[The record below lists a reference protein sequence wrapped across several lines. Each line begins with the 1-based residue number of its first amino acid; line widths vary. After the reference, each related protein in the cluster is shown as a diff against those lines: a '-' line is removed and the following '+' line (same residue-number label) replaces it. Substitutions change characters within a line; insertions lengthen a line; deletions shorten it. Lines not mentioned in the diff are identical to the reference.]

1 MSDRRPPQRP
11 TSSTRYGARPTGY
24 RSSGAQSS
32 GYRSSG
38 AQSSGYRS
46 SGARPTGSRPAGYGA
61 SGSRPSGARPAGGS
75 GSRRTPPRRGK
86 RPNGRFYVFLG
97 ILLLVI
103 VAVVLLIWRPWA
115 SGGDPSVSA
124 FVAPTPVVA
133 GATAAPTVAPG
144 VPDAQQAQGDD
155 AQAQTA
161 SPLSEL
167 LGSEDTNIAGLTED
181 QMVDVTDL
189 SVNTELSPE
198 WTNILMLGVDQRA
211 QGESCRS
218 DTMIVCSINTRTS
231 EVKLTSLMRDM
242 AVEFDDL
249 GANNGTYR
257 LNAANYFGG
266 PELTMKTINE
276 LLGLNI
282 EKYVMVNFTGFTQ
295 ICEALGGIEMDITE
309 SEMNEINK
317 NAYNQFQIALENG
330 WDESN
335 LTDTNEFLHEYG
347 ENVHLNGRQA
357 LAYARIRK
365 IDSDW
370 ERTNR
375 QRKVLVAM
383 MDKMRGTNMLQLLQL
398 GGSLMQ
404 YVETNMTLDEIINIA
419 DKVLNSGLEGA
430 ETMVV
435 PVTDTYVQ
443 ETRNN
448 QSMFYDVDWTTNARE
463 VQNFIYY

>member
-11 TSSTRYGARPTGY
+11 TSSTRYGARPT
-24 RSSGAQSS
+24 

-75 GSRRTPPRRGK
+75 RRTPPRRGK

-97 ILLLVI
+97 ILLVVI

-115 SGGDPSVSA
+115 SGDDPSVSA

-133 GATAAPTVAPG
+133 GATAAPAMAPS
-144 VPDAQQAQGDD
+144 VPDAQQAQGND

-167 LGSEDTNIAGLTED
+167 LGSEDTNITGLTED

-189 SVNTELSPE
+189 SINTGLSPE
-198 WTNILMLGVDQRA
+198 WMNILLLGVDQRV

-218 DTMIVCSINTRTS
+218 DTMIICSINTETS

-282 EKYVMVNFTGFTQ
+282 EKYVIVNFTGFTQ

-309 SEMNEINK
+309 AEKEQINL
-317 NAYNQFQIALENG
+317 NVWSQLQIAYENG

-335 LTDTNEFLHEYG
+335 LTDANGYLGPNDYG
-347 ENVHLNGRQA
+347 ENIHLNGRQA

-404 YVETNMTLDEIINIA
+404 YVETNMTLEEIISIA

-430 ETMVV
+430 ETMAV

>member
-11 TSSTRYGARPTGY
+11 TSSTRYGAPSGARPAGY
-24 RSSGAQSS
+24 RASGAQSS

-38 AQSSGYRS
+38 TRP
-46 SGARPTGSRPAGYGA
+46 SGARPAGYGA
-61 SGSRPSGARPAGGS
+61 SGGRPSGARPAGGS

-115 SGGDPSVSA
+115 SGDDPSVSA

-133 GATAAPTVAPG
+133 GATAAPAMAPS
-144 VPDAQQAQGDD
+144 VPDAQQAQGND

-167 LGSEDTNIAGLTED
+167 LGSEDTNITGLTED

-189 SVNTELSPE
+189 SINTGLSPE
-198 WTNILMLGVDQRA
+198 WMNILLLGVDQRV

-218 DTMIVCSINTRTS
+218 DTMIICSINTETS

-309 SEMNEINK
+309 AEKEQINL
-317 NAYNQFQIALENG
+317 NVWSQLQIAYENG

-335 LTDTNEFLHEYG
+335 LTDANGYLGPNDYG
-347 ENVHLNGRQA
+347 ENIHLNGRQA

-398 GGSLMQ
+398 AGPLMQ
-404 YVETNMTLDEIINIA
+404 YVETNMTLEEIISIA

-430 ETMVV
+430 ETMAV

-448 QSMFYDVDWTTNARE
+448 QSMFYDVDWMTNARE

>member
-11 TSSTRYGARPTGY
+11 TSSTRYGARPT
-24 RSSGAQSS
+24 

-61 SGSRPSGARPAGGS
+61 SGSRPSGARPAG

-133 GATAAPTVAPG
+133 GATAAPSMAPS
-144 VPDAQQAQGDD
+144 VPDAQQAQGND

-167 LGSEDTNIAGLTED
+167 LGSEDTNITGLTED

-189 SVNTELSPE
+189 SINTGLSPE
-198 WTNILMLGVDQRA
+198 WMNILLLGVDQRV

-218 DTMIVCSINTRTS
+218 DTMIICSINTETS

-282 EKYVMVNFTGFTQ
+282 EKYVIVNFTGFTQ

-309 SEMNEINK
+309 AEKEQINL
-317 NAYNQFQIALENG
+317 NVWSQLQIAYENG

-335 LTDTNEFLHEYG
+335 LTDANGYLGPNDYG
-347 ENVHLNGRQA
+347 ENIHLNGRQA

-404 YVETNMTLDEIINIA
+404 YVETNMTLEEIISIA

-430 ETMVV
+430 ETMAV

>member
-11 TSSTRYGARPTGY
+11 TSSTRYGARPT
-24 RSSGAQSS
+24 

-75 GSRRTPPRRGK
+75 RRTPPRRGK

-115 SGGDPSVSA
+115 SGDDPSVSA

-133 GATAAPTVAPG
+133 GATAAPAMAPS

-167 LGSEDTNIAGLTED
+167 LGSEDTNITGLTED

-189 SVNTELSPE
+189 SINTGLSPE
-198 WTNILMLGVDQRA
+198 WMNILLLGVDQRV

-218 DTMIVCSINTRTS
+218 DTMIICSINTETS

-309 SEMNEINK
+309 AEKEQINL
-317 NAYNQFQIALENG
+317 NVWSQLQIAYENG

-335 LTDTNEFLHEYG
+335 LTDANGYLGPNDYG
-347 ENVHLNGRQA
+347 ENIHLNGRQA

-404 YVETNMTLDEIINIA
+404 YVETNMTLEEIISIA

-430 ETMVV
+430 ETMAV

>member
-11 TSSTRYGARPTGY
+11 TSSTRYGARPT
-24 RSSGAQSS
+24 

-75 GSRRTPPRRGK
+75 RRTPPRRGK

-115 SGGDPSVSA
+115 SGDDPSVSA

-133 GATAAPTVAPG
+133 GATAAPAMAPS
-144 VPDAQQAQGDD
+144 VPDAQQAQGND

-167 LGSEDTNIAGLTED
+167 LGSEDTNITGLTED

-189 SVNTELSPE
+189 SINTGLSPE
-198 WTNILMLGVDQRA
+198 WTNILLLGVDQRV

-218 DTMIVCSINTRTS
+218 DTMIICSINTETS

-309 SEMNEINK
+309 AEKEQINL
-317 NAYNQFQIALENG
+317 NVWSQLQIAYENG

-335 LTDTNEFLHEYG
+335 LTDANGYLGPNDYG
-347 ENVHLNGRQA
+347 ENIHLNGRQA

-404 YVETNMTLDEIINIA
+404 YVETNMTLEEIISIA

-430 ETMVV
+430 ETMAV

>member
-1 MSDRRPPQRP
+1 MSDRRPPQQP
-11 TSSTRYGARPTGY
+11 TSSTRYGARPT
-24 RSSGAQSS
+24 

-75 GSRRTPPRRGK
+75 RRTPPRRGK

-97 ILLLVI
+97 ILLVVI
-103 VAVVLLIWRPWA
+103 VAVVLLIWQPWA
-115 SGGDPSVSA
+115 SGDDPSVSA

-133 GATAAPTVAPG
+133 GATAAPAMAPS

-167 LGSEDTNIAGLTED
+167 LGSEDTNITGLTED

-189 SVNTELSPE
+189 SINTGLSPE
-198 WTNILMLGVDQRA
+198 WMNILLLGVDQRV

-218 DTMIVCSINTRTS
+218 DTMIICSINTETS

-282 EKYVMVNFTGFTQ
+282 EKYVIVNFTGFTQ

-309 SEMNEINK
+309 AEKEQINL
-317 NAYNQFQIALENG
+317 NVWSQLQIAYENG

-335 LTDTNEFLHEYG
+335 LTDANGYLGPNDYG
-347 ENVHLNGRQA
+347 ENIHLNGRQA

-404 YVETNMTLDEIINIA
+404 YVETNMTLEEIISIA

-430 ETMVV
+430 ETMAV

-448 QSMFYDVDWTTNARE
+448 QSMFYDIDWTTNARE

>member
-11 TSSTRYGARPTGY
+11 TSSTRYGARPT
-24 RSSGAQSS
+24 

-75 GSRRTPPRRGK
+75 RRTPPRRGK

-97 ILLLVI
+97 ILLVVI

-115 SGGDPSVSA
+115 SGDDPSVSA

-133 GATAAPTVAPG
+133 GATAAPAMAPS
-144 VPDAQQAQGDD
+144 VPDAQQAQGND

-167 LGSEDTNIAGLTED
+167 LGSEDTNITGLTED

-189 SVNTELSPE
+189 SINTGLSPE
-198 WTNILMLGVDQRA
+198 WMNILLLGVDQRV

-218 DTMIVCSINTRTS
+218 DTMIICSINTETS

-309 SEMNEINK
+309 AEKEQINL
-317 NAYNQFQIALENG
+317 NVWSQLQIAYENG

-335 LTDTNEFLHEYG
+335 LTDANGYLGPNDYG
-347 ENVHLNGRQA
+347 ENIHLNGRQA

-404 YVETNMTLDEIINIA
+404 YVETNMTLEEIISIA

-430 ETMVV
+430 ETMAV

>member
-1 MSDRRPPQRP
+1 MSDRRPPQQP
-11 TSSTRYGARPTGY
+11 TSSTRYGARPT
-24 RSSGAQSS
+24 

-75 GSRRTPPRRGK
+75 RRTPPRRGK

-97 ILLLVI
+97 ILLVVI
-103 VAVVLLIWRPWA
+103 VAVVLLIWQPWA
-115 SGGDPSVSA
+115 SGDDPSVSA
-124 FVAPTPVVA
+124 FVAPTPVGA
-133 GATAAPTVAPG
+133 GATAAPAMAPS
-144 VPDAQQAQGDD
+144 VPDAQQAQGND

-167 LGSEDTNIAGLTED
+167 LGSEDTNITGLTED

-189 SVNTELSPE
+189 SINTGLSPE
-198 WTNILMLGVDQRA
+198 WMNILLLGVDQRV

-218 DTMIVCSINTRTS
+218 DTMIICSINTETS

-282 EKYVMVNFTGFTQ
+282 EKYVIVNFTGFTQ

-309 SEMNEINK
+309 AEKEQINL
-317 NAYNQFQIALENG
+317 NVWNQLQIAYENG

-335 LTDTNEFLHEYG
+335 LTDANGYLGPNDYG
-347 ENVHLNGRQA
+347 ENIHLNGRQA

-404 YVETNMTLDEIINIA
+404 YVETNMTLEEIISIA

-430 ETMVV
+430 ETMAV

>member
-11 TSSTRYGARPTGY
+11 TSSTRYGARPT
-24 RSSGAQSS
+24 

-75 GSRRTPPRRGK
+75 RRTPPRRGK

-115 SGGDPSVSA
+115 SGDDPSVSA

-133 GATAAPTVAPG
+133 GATAAPAMAPS

-167 LGSEDTNIAGLTED
+167 LGSEDTNITGLTED

-189 SVNTELSPE
+189 SINTGLSPE
-198 WTNILMLGVDQRA
+198 WMNILLLGVDQRV

-218 DTMIVCSINTRTS
+218 DTMIICSINTETS

-282 EKYVMVNFTGFTQ
+282 EKYVIVNFTGFTQ

-309 SEMNEINK
+309 AEKEQINL
-317 NAYNQFQIALENG
+317 NVWNQLQIAYENG

-335 LTDTNEFLHEYG
+335 LTDANGYLGPNDYG
-347 ENVHLNGRQA
+347 ENIHLNGRQA

-404 YVETNMTLDEIINIA
+404 YVETNMTLEEIISIA

-430 ETMVV
+430 ETMAV

>member
-11 TSSTRYGARPTGY
+11 TSSTRYGARPT
-24 RSSGAQSS
+24 

-75 GSRRTPPRRGK
+75 RRTPPRRGK

-115 SGGDPSVSA
+115 SGDDPSVSA

-133 GATAAPTVAPG
+133 GATAAPSMAPS
-144 VPDAQQAQGDD
+144 VPDAQQAQGDN

-167 LGSEDTNIAGLTED
+167 LGSEDTNITGLTED

-189 SVNTELSPE
+189 SINTGLSPE
-198 WTNILMLGVDQRA
+198 WMNILLLGVDQRV

-218 DTMIVCSINTRTS
+218 DTMIICSINTETS

-309 SEMNEINK
+309 AEKEQINL
-317 NAYNQFQIALENG
+317 NVWSQLQIAYENG

-335 LTDTNEFLHEYG
+335 LTDANGYLGPNDYG
-347 ENVHLNGRQA
+347 ENIHLNGRQA

-404 YVETNMTLDEIINIA
+404 YVETNMTLEEIISIA

-430 ETMVV
+430 ETMAV

>member
-1 MSDRRPPQRP
+1 MSDRRPPQQP
-11 TSSTRYGARPTGY
+11 TSSTRYGARPT
-24 RSSGAQSS
+24 

-75 GSRRTPPRRGK
+75 RRTPPRRGK

-115 SGGDPSVSA
+115 SGDDPSVSA

-133 GATAAPTVAPG
+133 GATAAPAMAPS
-144 VPDAQQAQGDD
+144 VPDAQQAQGDN

-167 LGSEDTNIAGLTED
+167 LGSEDTNITGLTED

-189 SVNTELSPE
+189 SINTGLSPE
-198 WTNILMLGVDQRA
+198 WMNILLLGVDQRV

-218 DTMIVCSINTRTS
+218 DTMIICSINTETS

-282 EKYVMVNFTGFTQ
+282 EKYVIVNFTGFTQ

-309 SEMNEINK
+309 AEKEQINL
-317 NAYNQFQIALENG
+317 NVWSQLQIAYENG

-335 LTDTNEFLHEYG
+335 LTDANGYLGPNDYG
-347 ENVHLNGRQA
+347 ENIHLNGRQA

-404 YVETNMTLDEIINIA
+404 YVETNMTLEEIISIA

-430 ETMVV
+430 ETMAV

>member
-1 MSDRRPPQRP
+1 MSDRRPSQRP
-11 TSSTRYGARPTGY
+11 TSSTRYGARPT
-24 RSSGAQSS
+24 

-75 GSRRTPPRRGK
+75 RRTPPRRGK

-115 SGGDPSVSA
+115 SGDDPSVSA

-133 GATAAPTVAPG
+133 GATAAPAMAPS

-167 LGSEDTNIAGLTED
+167 LGSEDTNITGLTED

-189 SVNTELSPE
+189 SINTGLSPE
-198 WTNILMLGVDQRA
+198 WMNILLLGVDQRV

-218 DTMIVCSINTRTS
+218 DTMIICSINTETS

-282 EKYVMVNFTGFTQ
+282 EKYVIVNFTGFTQ

-309 SEMNEINK
+309 AEKEQINL
-317 NAYNQFQIALENG
+317 NVWNQLQIAYENG

-335 LTDTNEFLHEYG
+335 LTDANGYLGPNDYG
-347 ENVHLNGRQA
+347 ENIHLNGRQA

-404 YVETNMTLDEIINIA
+404 YVETNMTLEEIISIA

-430 ETMVV
+430 ETMTV

>member
-11 TSSTRYGARPTGY
+11 TSSTRYGARPT
-24 RSSGAQSS
+24 

-75 GSRRTPPRRGK
+75 RRTPPRRGK

-97 ILLLVI
+97 ILLVVI

-115 SGGDPSVSA
+115 SGDDPSVSA

-133 GATAAPTVAPG
+133 GATAAPAMAPS

-167 LGSEDTNIAGLTED
+167 LGSEDTNITGLTED

-189 SVNTELSPE
+189 SINTGLSPE
-198 WTNILMLGVDQRA
+198 WMNILLLGVDQRV

-218 DTMIVCSINTRTS
+218 DTMIICSINTETS

-282 EKYVMVNFTGFTQ
+282 EKYVIVNFTGFTQ

-309 SEMNEINK
+309 AEKEQINL
-317 NAYNQFQIALENG
+317 NVWSQLQIAYENG

-335 LTDTNEFLHEYG
+335 LTDANGYLGPNDYG
-347 ENVHLNGRQA
+347 ENIHLNGRQA

-404 YVETNMTLDEIINIA
+404 YVETNMTLEEIISIA

-430 ETMVV
+430 ETMVL

-448 QSMFYDVDWTTNARE
+448 QSMFYDIDWTTNARE

>member
-11 TSSTRYGARPTGY
+11 TSSTRYGARPT
-24 RSSGAQSS
+24 

-75 GSRRTPPRRGK
+75 RRTPPRRGK

-115 SGGDPSVSA
+115 SGDDPSVSA

-133 GATAAPTVAPG
+133 GATAAPAMAPS

-167 LGSEDTNIAGLTED
+167 LGSEDTNITGLTED

-189 SVNTELSPE
+189 SINTGLSPE
-198 WTNILMLGVDQRA
+198 WMNILLLGVDQRV

-218 DTMIVCSINTRTS
+218 DTMIICSINTETS

-249 GANNGTYR
+249 GTNNGTYR

-309 SEMNEINK
+309 AEKEQINL
-317 NAYNQFQIALENG
+317 NVWSQLQIAHENG

-335 LTDTNEFLHEYG
+335 LTATNEYLGDDEYG

-404 YVETNMTLDEIINIA
+404 YVETNMTLEEIISIA

-430 ETMVV
+430 ETMAV

>member
-1 MSDRRPPQRP
+1 MSDRRPPQRS
-11 TSSTRYGARPTGY
+11 TSSTRYGARPT
-24 RSSGAQSS
+24 

-75 GSRRTPPRRGK
+75 RRTPPRRGK

-97 ILLLVI
+97 ILLVVI
-103 VAVVLLIWRPWA
+103 VAVVLLIWQPWA
-115 SGGDPSVSA
+115 SGDDPSVSA

-133 GATAAPTVAPG
+133 GATAAPAMAPS

-167 LGSEDTNIAGLTED
+167 LGSEDTNITGLTED

-189 SVNTELSPE
+189 SINTGLSPE
-198 WTNILMLGVDQRA
+198 WMNILLLGVDQRV

-218 DTMIVCSINTRTS
+218 DTMIICSINTETS

-266 PELTMKTINE
+266 PEMAMKTINE

-309 SEMNEINK
+309 AEKEQINL
-317 NAYNQFQIALENG
+317 NVWSQLQIAYENG

-335 LTDTNEFLHEYG
+335 LTDANGYLGPNDYG
-347 ENVHLNGRQA
+347 ENIHLNGRQA

-404 YVETNMTLDEIINIA
+404 YVETNMTLEEIISIA

-430 ETMVV
+430 ETMAV

>member
-11 TSSTRYGARPTGY
+11 TSTTRYGAPSGARSAGY
-24 RSSGAQSS
+24 RAN
-32 GYRSSG
+32 G

-46 SGARPTGSRPAGYGA
+46 SGARPSGSRPAGYGA

-97 ILLLVI
+97 ILLVVI

-115 SGGDPSVSA
+115 SGDDPSVSA

-133 GATAAPTVAPG
+133 GATAAPSMAPS
-144 VPDAQQAQGDD
+144 VPDAQQAQGDN

-167 LGSEDTNIAGLTED
+167 LGSEDTNITGLTED

-189 SVNTELSPE
+189 SINTGLSPE
-198 WTNILMLGVDQRA
+198 WMNILLLGVDQRV

-218 DTMIVCSINTRTS
+218 DTMIICSINTETS

-282 EKYVMVNFTGFTQ
+282 EKYVIVNFTGFTQ

-309 SEMNEINK
+309 AEKEQINL
-317 NAYNQFQIALENG
+317 NVWSQLQIAYENG

-335 LTDTNEFLHEYG
+335 LTDANGYLGPNDYG
-347 ENVHLNGRQA
+347 ENIHLNGRQA

-404 YVETNMTLDEIINIA
+404 YVETNMTLEEIISIA

-430 ETMVV
+430 ETMAV

>member
-1 MSDRRPPQRP
+1 MADRRPPQRP
-11 TSSTRYGARPTGY
+11 ANPAAR
-24 RSSGAQSS
+24 RNA
-32 GYRSSG
+32 
-38 AQSSGYRS
+38 
-46 SGARPTGSRPAGYGA
+46 
-61 SGSRPSGARPAGGS
+61 PSGARPAGSRPS
-75 GSRRTPPRRGK
+75 GYRPSGARPSGARPSGYRPSGGGNAPRRSSPPQRGGK
-86 RPNGRFYVFLG
+86 RVSGRFYAFLG
-97 ILLLVI
+97 IVALI
-103 VAVVLLIWRPWA
+103 IIAVVLLIWRPWA
-115 SGGDPSVSA
+115 TNPDPVDPGVIA
-124 FVAPTPVVA
+124 ATPAVMAP
-133 GATAAPTVAPG
+133 AADATVAPDA
-144 VPDAQQAQGDD
+144 PDAQD
-155 AQAQTA
+155 AQAENGAEPQATTA
-161 SPLSEL
+161 LSDL
-167 LGSEDTNIAGLTED
+167 LGSENTEIAGLTDE
-181 QMVDVTDL
+181 QMVQVSDL
-189 SVNTELSPE
+189 SVNTSLSPE
-198 WTNILMLGVDQRA
+198 WQNILLLGVDQRV

-218 DTMIVCSINTRTS
+218 DTMIICSINTRTA

-242 AVEFDDL
+242 AVEFTDL
-249 GANNGTYR
+249 GSNNGTYR

-266 PELTMKTINE
+266 PEMAMKTVNE

-282 EKYVMVNFTGFTQ
+282 EKYVIVNFTSFTQ

-309 SEMNEINK
+309 AEKEQINL
-317 NAYNQFQIALENG
+317 NVWSQLQIAYENG

-335 LTDTNEFLHEYG
+335 LTDANGYLGPNDYG
-347 ENVHLNGRQA
+347 ENIHLNGRQA

-404 YVETNMTLDEIINIA
+404 YVETNMTLEEIISIA

-430 ETMVV
+430 ETMAV

>member
-11 TSSTRYGARPTGY
+11 TSSTRYGAPSGARPAGY
-24 RSSGAQSS
+24 RASGAQSS

-38 AQSSGYRS
+38 TRP
-46 SGARPTGSRPAGYGA
+46 SGARPAGYGA
-61 SGSRPSGARPAGGS
+61 SGGRPSGARPAGGS

-115 SGGDPSVSA
+115 SGDDPSVSA

-133 GATAAPTVAPG
+133 GATAAPAMAPS

-189 SVNTELSPE
+189 SINTGLSPE
-198 WTNILMLGVDQRA
+198 WMNILLLGVDQRV

-218 DTMIVCSINTRTS
+218 DTMIICSINTETS

-282 EKYVMVNFTGFTQ
+282 EKYVIVNFTGFTQ

-309 SEMNEINK
+309 AEKEQINL
-317 NAYNQFQIALENG
+317 NVWNQLQIAYENG

-335 LTDTNEFLHEYG
+335 LTDANGYLGPNDYG
-347 ENVHLNGRQA
+347 ENIHLNGRQA

-430 ETMVV
+430 ETMTV

>member
-1 MSDRRPPQRP
+1 MSDRQPPQRP
-11 TSSTRYGARPTGY
+11 TSSTRYGARPT
-24 RSSGAQSS
+24 

-75 GSRRTPPRRGK
+75 RRTPPRRGK

-97 ILLLVI
+97 ILLVVI
-103 VAVVLLIWRPWA
+103 VAVVLLIWQPWA
-115 SGGDPSVSA
+115 SGDDPSVSA

-133 GATAAPTVAPG
+133 GATAAPAMAPS
-144 VPDAQQAQGDD
+144 VPDAQQAQGND

-167 LGSEDTNIAGLTED
+167 LGSEDTNITGLTED

-189 SVNTELSPE
+189 SINTGLSPE
-198 WTNILMLGVDQRA
+198 WMNILLLGVDQRV

-218 DTMIVCSINTRTS
+218 DTMIICSINTETS

-282 EKYVMVNFTGFTQ
+282 EKYVIVNFTGFTQ

-309 SEMNEINK
+309 AEKEQINL
-317 NAYNQFQIALENG
+317 NVWSQLQIAYENG

-335 LTDTNEFLHEYG
+335 LTDANGYLGPNDYG
-347 ENVHLNGRQA
+347 ENIHLNGRQA

-404 YVETNMTLDEIINIA
+404 YVETNMTLEEIISIA

-430 ETMVV
+430 ETMAV

>member
-1 MSDRRPPQRP
+1 MSDRRPPQQP
-11 TSSTRYGARPTGY
+11 TSSTRYGARPT
-24 RSSGAQSS
+24 

-75 GSRRTPPRRGK
+75 RRTPPRRGK

-115 SGGDPSVSA
+115 SGDDPSVSA

-133 GATAAPTVAPG
+133 GATAAPAMAPS

-167 LGSEDTNIAGLTED
+167 LGSEDTNITGLTED

-189 SVNTELSPE
+189 SINTGLSPE
-198 WTNILMLGVDQRA
+198 WMNILLLGVDQRV

-218 DTMIVCSINTRTS
+218 DTMIICSINTETS

-309 SEMNEINK
+309 AEKEQINL
-317 NAYNQFQIALENG
+317 NVWSQLQIAYENG

-335 LTDTNEFLHEYG
+335 LTDANGYLGPNDYG
-347 ENVHLNGRQA
+347 ENIHLNGRQA

-404 YVETNMTLDEIINIA
+404 YVETNMTLEEIISIA

-430 ETMVV
+430 ETMVL

>member
-11 TSSTRYGARPTGY
+11 TSSTRYGARPT
-24 RSSGAQSS
+24 

-75 GSRRTPPRRGK
+75 RRTPPRRGK

-97 ILLLVI
+97 ILLVVI
-103 VAVVLLIWRPWA
+103 VAVVLLIWQPWA
-115 SGGDPSVSA
+115 SGDDPSVSA

-133 GATAAPTVAPG
+133 GATAAPAMAPS
-144 VPDAQQAQGDD
+144 VPDAQQAQGND

-167 LGSEDTNIAGLTED
+167 LGSEDTNITGLTED

-189 SVNTELSPE
+189 SINTGLSPE
-198 WTNILMLGVDQRA
+198 WTNILLLGVDQRV

-218 DTMIVCSINTRTS
+218 DTMIICSINTETS

-309 SEMNEINK
+309 AEKEQINL
-317 NAYNQFQIALENG
+317 NVWSQLQIAYENG

-335 LTDTNEFLHEYG
+335 LTDANGYLGPNDYG
-347 ENVHLNGRQA
+347 ENIHLNGRQA

-404 YVETNMTLDEIINIA
+404 YVETNMTLEEIISIA

-430 ETMVV
+430 ETMAV

>member
-11 TSSTRYGARPTGY
+11 TSSTRYGARPT
-24 RSSGAQSS
+24 

-75 GSRRTPPRRGK
+75 RRTPPRRGK

-115 SGGDPSVSA
+115 SGDDPSVSA

-133 GATAAPTVAPG
+133 GATAAPAMAPS

-167 LGSEDTNIAGLTED
+167 LGSEDTNITGLTED

-189 SVNTELSPE
+189 SINTGLSPE
-198 WTNILMLGVDQRA
+198 WMNILLLGVDQRV

-218 DTMIVCSINTRTS
+218 DTMIICSINTETS

-249 GANNGTYR
+249 GTNNGTYR

-309 SEMNEINK
+309 AEKEQINL
-317 NAYNQFQIALENG
+317 NVWSQLQIAYENG

-335 LTDTNEFLHEYG
+335 LTDANGYLGPNDYG
-347 ENVHLNGRQA
+347 ENIHLNGRQA

-404 YVETNMTLDEIINIA
+404 YVETNMTLEEIISIA

-430 ETMVV
+430 ETMAV

>member
-1 MSDRRPPQRP
+1 MSDRRPSQRP
-11 TSSTRYGARPTGY
+11 TSSTRYGARPT
-24 RSSGAQSS
+24 

-75 GSRRTPPRRGK
+75 RRTPPRRGK

-97 ILLLVI
+97 ILLVVI
-103 VAVVLLIWRPWA
+103 VAVVLLIWQPWA
-115 SGGDPSVSA
+115 SGDDPSVSA

-133 GATAAPTVAPG
+133 GATAAPSMAPS

-167 LGSEDTNIAGLTED
+167 LGSEDTNITGLTED

-189 SVNTELSPE
+189 SINTGLSPE
-198 WTNILMLGVDQRA
+198 WMNILLLGVDQRV

-218 DTMIVCSINTRTS
+218 DTMIICSINTETS

-282 EKYVMVNFTGFTQ
+282 EKYVIVNFTGFTQ

-309 SEMNEINK
+309 AEKEQINL
-317 NAYNQFQIALENG
+317 NVWSQLQIAYENG

-335 LTDTNEFLHEYG
+335 LTDANGYLGPNDYG
-347 ENVHLNGRQA
+347 ENIHLNGRQA

-404 YVETNMTLDEIINIA
+404 YVETNMTLEEIISIA

-430 ETMVV
+430 ETMAV

>member
-11 TSSTRYGARPTGY
+11 TSSTRYGAPSGARPAGY
-24 RSSGAQSS
+24 RASGSQSS
-32 GYRSSG
+32 GYCSSG
-38 AQSSGYRS
+38 TRP
-46 SGARPTGSRPAGYGA
+46 SGARPAGYGA
-61 SGSRPSGARPAGGS
+61 SGGRPSGARPAGGS

-115 SGGDPSVSA
+115 SGGNPSVSA

-133 GATAAPTVAPG
+133 GATTAPTAAPS
-144 VPDAQQAQGDD
+144 VPDAQQAQDTQGDS
-155 AQAQTA
+155 AQAQSST
-161 SPLSEL
+161 PLSEL
-167 LGSEDTNIAGLTED
+167 LGSEDSAITGLTED

-189 SVNTELSPE
+189 SVNTSLPPE
-198 WTNILMLGVDQRA
+198 WMNILMLGVDQRV

-218 DTMIVCSINTRTS
+218 DTMIICSINTETS

-257 LNAANYFGG
+257 INAANYFGG
-266 PELTMKTINE
+266 PEMAMKTVNE

-295 ICEALGGIEMDITE
+295 ICEALGGIEMDITLAE
-309 SEMNEINK
+309 KDQINY
-317 NAYNQFQIALENG
+317 NAYKQFEIAKENG

-335 LTDTNEFLHEYG
+335 LADTNYYLDEYG

-383 MDKMRGTNMLQLLQL
+383 MDKLRGTNMLQLLQL

-404 YVETNMTLDEIINIA
+404 YVETNMTLEEIISIA

-430 ETMVV
+430 ETMVL

-448 QSMFYDVDWTTNARE
+448 QSMFYDIDWTTNARE